1 MAIWRPPFAGALSW
15 VAGVQWPE
23 GNEDAMWAMAQDLE
37 AAATQAREAIQDV
50 IALSNATE
58 VVYPSGRG
66 GDAMRTWLE
75 QFQGEDGSLE
85 KLALSYEELADSA
98 DKFGTEL
105 QATKLNYHAGLM
117 WFVAEMAVA
126 ALMGPGGLAYQS
138 TVIAMART
146 FFQRVARAAL
156 QRMAALAGKQLS
168 KAAAQRV
175 GIIAGALLYE
185 TVQESLEEVFQGTAQ
200 EYGIQRFQ
208 VSQGHLDQVDGAK
221 VWQNA
226 KISAVAGAA
235 GGLTGGILNSAAT
248 KPVGKWAAAG
258 QGAAIGATAGTAG
271 GAAAYVATGLDTNN
285 WEFDPRSITSGAI
298 SGTGPGAINGYQNAG
313 DGSSSRT
320 APAPTTTSPAP
331 GPDTR
336 TSDAPGGSKAAPAST
351 TEPATRESDAPQT
364 STPPSPTTTNNS
376 PAVSSATTN
385 TTTNTPSTTNNNAPA
400 PTRAP
405 TVGTTSTT
413 SNSTSSAAQS
423 SSTNSTTSAPTT
435 TAAQSATSATN
446 SPDTTPLSAASTGTT
461 AAAIDTA
468 TTSATNADVEA
479 TTSQPAEPAST
490 VPVPDTTDPADV
502 SPAVV
507 EADAAVAQPDSVP
520 PVDIQPADSTSPAPV
535 TPVTE
540 PATPH
545 APDTN
550 GPLTNLSSTTALST
564 AIPAAI
570 STPGPTRA
578 SETRPPTT
586 PRPEP
591 GATSTPDTEA
601 VAIEHASVSE
611 NDTTTD
617 VSEAATHRAADIDNP
632 EPVGGRG
639 LDTAVVQARAT
650 ASTEA
655 PATRVP
661 VETEQRGADPTNT
674 VPDTARTDPAARATA
689 ANEPS
694 SRPRTTEAPDV
705 AAGPTTENTARTDS
719 PTYDAR
725 LPSGEGV
732 RHRPTGTA
740 VGEDPHTHRAT
751 QNLSNDGAH
760 DVVVHGRADGLPMPG
775 KRVPV
780 HPQEIVDAIRANPH
794 YRPGTPVRLV
804 SCHAANGWA
813 QYVAD
818 QLGVVVTA
826 PTDRVG
832 VPREPNSAPVIDNGG
847 RWHTFRPQRAD
858 ETPSNSEEFT
868 QQPTRDHADAAT
880 TQPESG
886 RTDWM
891 SDGPPRAPAA
901 TQLRPPPGMTELPE
915 PGVDARLLGSLDLSD
930 PSVTTDDGDPPA
942 ITHIDGEHVDDFSRR
957 LSAERGAAYVRAA
970 EVDPAVTAAY
980 EAAKATAARLAAEQ
994 AAAGVGVRTAK
1005 DALRAAETTLRDAT
1019 EQQRPAAEE
1028 NVRAAQ
1034 SSMRSAI
1041 ESAKQAKQAL
1051 NAFESTDQSA
1061 TAKTEYEQAKKAT
1074 LPAARRG
1081 NVTAIT
1087 IDRLTGRV
1095 YEAANG
1101 PSTYTIHPDMLH
1113 RALYDNVALRQDPG
1127 EVHTNPDHTAFPHAD
1142 HPLGHAEIRTTN
1154 AAVHDREL
1162 LNSTPEHA
1170 GRYPT
1175 DHDGLASI
1183 LNSPFVPRIAEEA
1196 PCCANCTR
1204 VLIGTES
1211 TAGHIIDE
1219 GAPRVEHISHADVAR
1234 TADSEH
1240 PLRPRLV
1247 STDYPD
1253 THPATDHGT
1262 DWMSDDDSQQP
1273 DPQTVSAPEADSLVP
1288 EHRSLHDAIE
1298 MVLQDHSDIAR
1309 VIHDLVND
1317 PHPLN
1322 LTDALRDASRRTETL
1337 ALLREIADSNLLDGR
1352 TLTEFVTRNPR
1363 RGALFEPLAPD
1374 VNSLPD
1380 GWSRMAALV
1389 ADTKPL
1395 DPART
1400 VSARPDPAEQALV
1413 DDYAE
1418 RLKFTVEPAVKA
1430 ELARLIEGLHGAT
1443 TNVRTKPSDAII
1455 DKVRRM
1461 VDGAENRPPRP
1472 NYQVGDAIDAVGARI
1487 TVDNTEQ
1494 LAELLTRI
1502 QQQLGTGDNSRIVEI
1517 ENMYATPKP
1526 RNPEYRVIP
1535 MVIRIDVD
1543 GLPYTYELQLT
1554 TRRASIAA
1562 DINHNT
1568 IYKPYIPLTPS
1579 EREAVNR
1586 LFAEAA
1592 ALEQIENRSSATEP
1606 NATEIPPESRPGSPA
1621 VDDADPAEQISTPDT
1636 PSKPET
1642 HASYDLRQNLVE
1654 TAQANTPALVPDLH
1668 STRTIGPDR
1677 LADLEDDAYLEAVQD
1692 ALLDGEHF
1700 IVGADPRT
1708 NDYGQLINDGGPTTD
1723 GRAYNCVD
1731 NSLAALSSFYG
1742 RPAVAL
1748 PRTTEYLPDG
1758 ELDTRGEL
1766 DGLARAENWIGG
1778 AWQDF
1783 TGQGMT
1789 VPEQFAALHD
1799 WMTLMGPGSAAF
1811 VHNQWHAHDA
1821 NGWPEFD
1828 EGGYPIGG
1836 TEHTT
1841 VIVFPYDAD
1850 SPVWWDPQ
1858 SNQTSDKP
1866 PTTMTDHSV
1875 GLAFMSI
1882 DSNGGTVRVES
1893 TAGNPGTGSTVSGP
1907 SPRVGAGIPD
1917 YRVPKLLGV
1926 PESADTGGVEQ
1937 GSQRGQGLLRGEQGD
1952 RGGDLALER
1961 SATVPDRPELRP
1973 GSGERRNDRSVPD
1986 VPTAMAHDVH
1996 TDPPEP
2002 QRDRVHGAGAFADG
2016 STGRGLAANPDNRQ
2030 TVTALS
2036 NKSPNHP
2043 PQQQFRERLD
2053 PDAAP
2058 QGRDL
2063 AGAGHARALSDA
2075 SEGDTDGS
2083 AARRSADESDPG
2095 ATARDDRGSAPS
2107 RRVDGDTDPA
2117 VSQGDSRLPR
2127 RGLGAPER
2135 VDLDPTLASFPDRGE
2150 GAHTAA
2156 RDHSADDIAAQTDW
2170 MSDDDSHPQPDRQAP
2185 TAPDDSGDL
2194 TGPPAPDHATPH
2206 VPTNAVVRERLRTLS
2221 RQITAAA
2228 TEQHSAR
2235 RQLSTLAQELGIDP
2249 GRSGPRTLAD
2259 EIRSASQARIDTA
2272 AQVYEQRPSTP
2283 DDMVRHIYRRHAAER
2298 TIDALAAL
2306 NNRAER
2312 QLDRYLQA
2320 RTTESELRAEAGR
2333 RAVADILTAAR
2344 ADVRSEGFG
2353 VVPGRPPHALAVSTT
2368 DPHSL
2373 LDDSRRRE
2381 LQDAGIGVE
2390 YHRVVIDDA
2399 GNVHV
2404 FDLGSSQSHTTPPR
2418 IPGPET
2424 TLGDHY
2430 RAGDRALETA
2440 RQRAVEQLED
2450 AYRRVV
2456 GETRPESPLRRDPAV
2471 SQRIDQARAEALE
2484 RLRQT
2489 HQAMATELDTATRE
2503 ALGRLGEPSST
2514 PAPDPAPSQAPVP
2527 AARTG
2532 TRARLRRIVTGV
2544 RERIAEWNQAVATAK
2559 HPSGSGLDGKGQNEL
2574 FHTPFRVSAQTEHR
2588 NPGEKEAFADV
2599 QAPNIARI
2607 LHEAAVLY
2615 KNREL
2620 LWRNYVGWTEA
2631 SSDTPPTRRSDG
2643 TPYRYWNEGAVENAD
2658 DQEFVRLE
2666 AERTAAIWRQVTRPA
2681 GTDPDSRAELDQV
2694 AVEQNPELARRLQR
2708 AAAPATDAALFAET
2722 NPVDPTQLTPE
2733 ARAAYA
2739 DALRHATLLRRQAE
2753 ALDLTLTDLGPAG
2766 LRQAAA
2772 ELHARNVRLA
2782 GAIDA
2787 AVDTW
2792 QRFRGEDA
2800 RLPFT
2805 RDVDITRNNSG
2816 SRLLREIAGEQASF
2830 VDRSVANP
2838 ANMGSGPE
2846 FSTPQDEAV
2855 WQAEAARRTSLRNE
2869 AAAWA
2874 AYLDVDDV
2882 AALDDVRTQEQVL
2895 RDRLAADIRQSADFV
2910 RRSEQYLRVQA
2921 RLDALTDV
2929 DRAPVAPIDPPARL
2943 DPAELALP
2951 NDIDLAVV
2959 ELAGRLGID
2968 RAALDPARIR
2978 ETLEALRRD
2987 NIIRAGRVEALAALA
3002 HHQVAW
3008 AAAVAA
3014 NKSESEHN
3022 QPMPVVEPGRLFPV
3036 PNRIDSDAFLR
3047 AIAGGHDIATALNS
3061 ARTTIDPNADW
3072 LRFALVYDT
3081 DLKSHEVDVVA
3092 AVVRADI
3099 AVLTNRL
3106 AQLETG
3112 ATTPDSARTAD
3123 RLRAEIARRHDWLD
3137 TLRATTSKPDADR
3150 ITRTHQEIRAEIV
3163 RRAAEI
3169 EALADL
3175 TTRAGPSPHRAD
3187 PAVGPNAAPTGHPLA
3202 ETARQLVDRFSA
3214 TATTIVEHFEQ
3225 LAHTLDAQA
3234 ETTLSND
3241 AAWESTGPARSHV
3254 ATTPEVAAELADLAN
3269 RVEHAATQRDS
3280 AADALRARARDL
3292 GLDPDIR
3299 GPRQAWQAITDH
3311 LGPRRAAA
3319 RQVLDRGAGTVSE
3332 HLDARAVIDAA
3343 QRHQQAAD
3351 QLMFDYL
3358 RARDQVEDLR
3368 TQLLARAAADV
3379 LEAAGALDHHA
3390 GVGTV
3395 PAPTAQVL
3403 AVTGDSDPHR
3413 RTLSANDH
3421 RRLLAANVAV
3431 TFQRVLVGERGEVHV
3446 VELRLRGGN
3455 DPTAGPIG
3463 DPRVPPPGPVNLAGP
3478 ATEQGH
3484 PDPTTRPDS
3493 TERQANPSTPENITR
3508 GLLPDFNRVDY
3519 EFSVNPVQAHED
3531 PALLQQMEALLTTPS
3546 GGFETHFDPR
3556 THPAARHVNGE
3567 GPDGPGRLNNCGW
3580 AAMAGMSTFFGD
3592 PRVAPRM
3599 LPVLG
3604 PNGTAVYQGGLDRE
3618 YISRWLGTGWLQ
3630 FDPAMSIEDQYRA
3643 LHDLVAELGP
3653 GTAVYVATRWQRLDQ
3668 DGNRVFRPDGS
3679 ARLTGGHATLVV
3691 YPRDADTPVWWDTQE
3706 LTATDHPPAKMLREA
3721 GTLQVGIVRADG
3733 SIFDPTDAAALAAEH
3748 RIAATQ
3754 SWTSLPSTDPVLRT
3768 MHATL
3773 SDEQLRGATPTPS
3786 EQPPDLTTA
3795 PDLGTESPA
3804 IATPGFDITHTVDSD
3819 GNPVT
3824 SLTLRIH
3831 LQQTGDITP
3840 GEMGRVRASTQ
3851 LALTEIFGASAI
3863 TEPSHALEPAAPHTP
3878 LQLPT
3883 GARLQVRVE
3892 FVDQPGAAH
3901 LRTPVSRIAG
3911 LIPHGWAP
3919 DATPTELAEQI
3930 RDHFGLQPHNNTHDQ
3945 GLSLDGMELYE
3956 LRDEISHRITAA
3968 NTRSPLP
3975 AIADARVLGFHP
3987 PVALEQQHYQEDLR
4001 AAALEGDHYVS
4012 GFDPRRHP
4020 VADLVNDGGTTRG
4033 GRESNCWETSVAA
4046 ITTFFGD
4053 PHVARAALAVPGRNG
4068 VPEYRAIGD
4077 DSAIRQW
4084 LGADSIDFS
4093 HTGSDITEHFDRLH
4107 DLIAEIGPGSAAF
4120 VGITWQGDGQEP
4132 GGRHMMVIVHPTDGS
4147 GPIWWDPQSRQTWDR
4162 APAQVVRKTAV
4173 LTAIPLLPDG
4183 SPYRV
4188 ATDTHRSPS
4197 QGIHHPEPPTGP
4209 SPRAASFPA
4218 GLGSD
4223 PDRTGPH
4230 PATGTPGVRAELR
4243 DRLHLHIPELGT
4255 GSRDRELSADAAGG
4269 RATAGRPDL
4278 SLPYPN
4284 TPAPERGQT
4293 GPGVVP
4299 DVPGITDRTGTDR
4312 ARVPADRLQEQ
4323 PSVSPDDLPRRPR
4336 GSHDPAPVRD
4346 RGELATAP
4354 NSRLLTDDHPVG
4366 ATESPDKPFTLN
4378 LTPDR
4383 PSTAEA
4389 HARYGTETVAGVA
4402 HHADDSDLNDLA
4414 QRVRRDDNYFTA
4426 DVHLSDD
4433 GEAIIGG
4440 HRYTAEEY
4448 GDLLRQ
4454 HTSWDGR
4461 KPIRLIGCDAA
4472 TVSFAARVA
4481 AHLGTDVLAPT
4492 ARAWTDGHGRVYT
4505 SGVEID
4511 SNGNR
4516 RPRIPPD
4523 GQWITHHPDGTTS
4536 QSGLDGFAPGTSAID
4551 RSSLDPNSARDR
4563 GWRDR
4568 FRTGSRGER
4577 AAGTETPST
4586 ESPRPTATAP
4596 AEHSAT
4602 HPDPPTSTPR
4612 PITEPTHTTQP
4623 AATTEQPAVD
4633 APVSPSDSAIPT
4645 AVDPPQPQFIAPDLS
4660 AMPPLRDFINGTSD
4674 AELMDILSAMNG
4686 RYGPFDVRIDK
4697 AEYDD
4702 VEQHVERAA
4711 QFKVVATVHDPES
4724 GKVGVIKYFIY
4735 LNKKSQIVL
4744 FHQLI
4749 DLVEAAQGRKFSAH
4763 YFAAMNEYYSRSR
4776 VNVIEILAG
4785 RDGGGYAWARRNFK
4799 FDMSP
4804 DKIRRSVQ
4812 NILARIRAEYPH
4824 CSPAEQSILDDLATR
4839 FAGDADNLPNPRE
4852 IADIPGDDGT
4862 LGKRLLRG
4870 SEWWGRMEVKY
4881 AS

>member
-168 KAAAQRV
+168 KAAAERV

-364 STPPSPTTTNNS
+364 STPPSPTITNNS

-385 TTTNTPSTTNNNAPA
+385 TTTNTPSATNNNAPA

-413 SNSTSSAAQS
+413 SNSTSTAAQS

-550 GPLTNLSSTTALST
+550 SPLTNLSSTTPLST

-847 RWHTFRPQRAD
+847 RWRTFRPQRAD

-1051 NAFESTDQSA
+1051 HAFESTDQSA

-1219 GAPRVEHISHADVAR
+1219 GAPRVDPVHHADLAR
-1234 TADSEH
+1234 DSEDGR
-1240 PLRPRLV
+1240 PRSPRLV
-1247 STDYPD
+1247 STVYPEGHSHRTAD
-1253 THPATDHGT
+1253 DDT
-1262 DWMSDDDSQQP
+1262 DWMSDD
-1273 DPQTVSAPEADSLVP
+1273 SA
-1288 EHRSLHDAIE
+1288 
-1298 MVLQDHSDIAR
+1298 
-1309 VIHDLVND
+1309 
-1317 PHPLN
+1317 
-1322 LTDALRDASRRTETL
+1322 
-1337 ALLREIADSNLLDGR
+1337 
-1352 TLTEFVTRNPR
+1352 
-1363 RGALFEPLAPD
+1363 
-1374 VNSLPD
+1374 
-1380 GWSRMAALV
+1380 
-1389 ADTKPL
+1389 
-1395 DPART
+1395 
-1400 VSARPDPAEQALV
+1400 
-1413 DDYAE
+1413 
-1418 RLKFTVEPAVKA
+1418 
-1430 ELARLIEGLHGAT
+1430 
-1443 TNVRTKPSDAII
+1443 
-1455 DKVRRM
+1455 
-1461 VDGAENRPPRP
+1461 
-1472 NYQVGDAIDAVGARI
+1472 
-1487 TVDNTEQ
+1487 
-1494 LAELLTRI
+1494 
-1502 QQQLGTGDNSRIVEI
+1502 
-1517 ENMYATPKP
+1517 
-1526 RNPEYRVIP
+1526 
-1535 MVIRIDVD
+1535 
-1543 GLPYTYELQLT
+1543 
-1554 TRRASIAA
+1554 
-1562 DINHNT
+1562 
-1568 IYKPYIPLTPS
+1568 
-1579 EREAVNR
+1579 
-1586 LFAEAA
+1586 
-1592 ALEQIENRSSATEP
+1592 
-1606 NATEIPPESRPGSPA
+1606 
-1621 VDDADPAEQISTPDT
+1621 
-1636 PSKPET
+1636 
-1642 HASYDLRQNLVE
+1642 
-1654 TAQANTPALVPDLH
+1654 
-1668 STRTIGPDR
+1668 
-1677 LADLEDDAYLEAVQD
+1677 
-1692 ALLDGEHF
+1692 
-1700 IVGADPRT
+1700 
-1708 NDYGQLINDGGPTTD
+1708 
-1723 GRAYNCVD
+1723 
-1731 NSLAALSSFYG
+1731 
-1742 RPAVAL
+1742 
-1748 PRTTEYLPDG
+1748 
-1758 ELDTRGEL
+1758 
-1766 DGLARAENWIGG
+1766 
-1778 AWQDF
+1778 
-1783 TGQGMT
+1783 
-1789 VPEQFAALHD
+1789 
-1799 WMTLMGPGSAAF
+1799 
-1811 VHNQWHAHDA
+1811 
-1821 NGWPEFD
+1821 
-1828 EGGYPIGG
+1828 
-1836 TEHTT
+1836 
-1841 VIVFPYDAD
+1841 
-1850 SPVWWDPQ
+1850 
-1858 SNQTSDKP
+1858 
-1866 PTTMTDHSV
+1866 
-1875 GLAFMSI
+1875 
-1882 DSNGGTVRVES
+1882 
-1893 TAGNPGTGSTVSGP
+1893 
-1907 SPRVGAGIPD
+1907 
-1917 YRVPKLLGV
+1917 
-1926 PESADTGGVEQ
+1926 
-1937 GSQRGQGLLRGEQGD
+1937 
-1952 RGGDLALER
+1952 
-1961 SATVPDRPELRP
+1961 
-1973 GSGERRNDRSVPD
+1973 
-1986 VPTAMAHDVH
+1986 
-1996 TDPPEP
+1996 
-2002 QRDRVHGAGAFADG
+2002 
-2016 STGRGLAANPDNRQ
+2016 
-2030 TVTALS
+2030 
-2036 NKSPNHP
+2036 
-2043 PQQQFRERLD
+2043 
-2053 PDAAP
+2053 
-2058 QGRDL
+2058 
-2063 AGAGHARALSDA
+2063 
-2075 SEGDTDGS
+2075 
-2083 AARRSADESDPG
+2083 
-2095 ATARDDRGSAPS
+2095 
-2107 RRVDGDTDPA
+2107 
-2117 VSQGDSRLPR
+2117 
-2127 RGLGAPER
+2127 
-2135 VDLDPTLASFPDRGE
+2135 
-2150 GAHTAA
+2150 
-2156 RDHSADDIAAQTDW
+2156 
-2170 MSDDDSHPQPDRQAP
+2170 QPDRQP
-2185 TAPDDSGDL
+2185 PDDSGDL
-2194 TGPPAPDHATPH
+2194 TGPSTPDHATPH
-2206 VPTNAVVRERLRTLS
+2206 VPTNSVVRERLRTLS

-2333 RAVADILTAAR
+2333 RAVADILTAAG
-2344 ADVRSEGFG
+2344 ADVRSEGVG

-2404 FDLGSSQSHTTPPR
+2404 FDLGSSQNHTTPPR

-2503 ALGRLGEPSST
+2503 ALGRLGEPTST

-2708 AAAPATDAALFAET
+2708 AAAPATDALFAET

-3092 AVVRADI
+3092 AVVQADI
-3099 AVLTNRL
+3099 AVLTDRL

-3202 ETARQLVDRFSA
+3202 ETARRLVDRFSA

-3254 ATTPEVAAELADLAN
+3254 ATTPEVAADLADLAN

-3358 RARDQVEDLR
+3358 RARDHVEDLR

-3531 PALLQQMEALLTTPS
+3531 PELLQQMEALLTTPS

-3706 LTATDHPPAKMLREA
+3706 LTATDRPPAKMLREA

-3733 SIFDPTDAAALAAEH
+3733 SIFDPTDAADH

-3754 SWTSLPSTDPVLRT
+3754 SWTALPSTDPVLRT

-3773 SDEQLRGATPTPS
+3773 SDEQLRGASPTPS

-3804 IATPGFDITHTVDSD
+3804 IATPGFDITNTVDTD

-3968 NTRSPLP
+3968 NTRCPLP

-4147 GPIWWDPQSRQTWDR
+4147 GPIWWDPQSRKTWDR

-4209 SPRAASFPA
+4209 SPRDASIPT
-4218 GLGSD
+4218 GLGSN

-4230 PATGTPGVRAELR
+4230 PATGTPGIRSEFR
-4243 DRLHLHIPELGT
+4243 DRLHLQIPELGN
-4255 GSRDRELSADAAGG
+4255 GSRDRELSANTTGG
-4269 RATAGRPDL
+4269 RATAGQPDL
-4278 SLPYPN
+4278 SLPHPN

-4299 DVPGITDRTGTDR
+4299 DAPGIADRTGTDR
-4312 ARVPADRLQEQ
+4312 ARVPADRVQEQ
-4323 PSVSPDDLPRRPR
+4323 PSVSPDDLPRRAG
-4336 GSHDPAPVRD
+4336 GSQDPVPVRD

-4354 NSRLLTDDHPVG
+4354 DSRLLTDNDT
-4366 ATESPDKPFTLN
+4366 ASPDKPFTLN
-4378 LTPDR
+4378 LAPDR
-4383 PSTAEA
+4383 PGIAEA

-4454 HTSWDGR
+4454 HTSWDGTT
-4461 KPIRLIGCDAA
+4461 PVRLVGCDGA
-4472 TVSFAARVA
+4472 VNDFAARLA
-4481 AHLGTDVLAPT
+4481 THLGTDVLAPT
-4492 ARAWTDGHGRVYT
+4492 EHAWTDGHGRVYT
-4505 SGVEID
+4505 SSVEIGPD
-4511 SNGNR
+4511 GNP

-4523 GQWITHHPDGTTS
+4523 GHWMTCHPDGTVTRT
-4536 QSGLDGFAPGTSAID
+4536 GLDGFVPGTPDAD
-4551 RSSLDPNSARDR
+4551 RRSPDPSSARDR
-4563 GWRDR
+4563 GKKNRN
-4568 FRTGSRGER
+4568 
-4577 AAGTETPST
+4577 ATEPADSVEHADQIETSST
-4586 ESPRPTATAP
+4586 RVEELAHESPPHRAETRAT
-4596 AEHSAT
+4596 
-4602 HPDPPTSTPR
+4602 PTSTEFVPAT
-4612 PITEPTHTTQP
+4612 PANPQP
-4623 AATTEQPAVD
+4623 SQTVLPAESTEQSVD
-4633 APVSPSDSAIPT
+4633 DV
-4645 AVDPPQPQFIAPDLS
+4645 VDNNTTVRESSIIAPDLS
-4660 AMPPLRDFINGTSD
+4660 AIPPLGDFIYGSSD
-4674 AELMDILSAMNG
+4674 SELLHTLSAMNG
-4686 RYGPFDVRIDK
+4686 RYGPFDVRIDE
-4697 AEYDD
+4697 AEYQD
-4702 VEQHVERAA
+4702 VDNRYDMQA
-4711 QFKVVATVHDPES
+4711 QFKVIASVHDTEL
-4724 GKVGVIKYFIY
+4724 GKVGIIKYFIY
-4735 LNKKSQIVL
+4735 ADHNGKLAL

-4749 DLVEAAQGRKFSAH
+4749 KLDPIAQGRRFSEH
-4763 YFAAMNEYYSRSR
+4763 YTNAMNEYYLRSHIHR
-4776 VNVIEILAG
+4776 VEIQAAL
-4785 RDGGGYAWARRNFK
+4785 DGGGYAWARRG
-4799 FDMSP
+4799 FDFDP
-4804 DKIRRSVQ
+4804 DPKKLKLSVSNIKSRIGAIYDECSQAERSQ
-4812 NILARIRAEYPH
+4812 LDEILERFSGDISEYPR
-4824 CSPAEQSILDDLATR
+4824 PIELA
-4839 FAGDADNLPNPRE
+4839 NL
-4852 IADIPGDDGT
+4852 AGDDGK
-4862 LGKRLLRG
+4862 LGKRLMRG
-4870 SEWWGRMEVKY
+4870 SEWWARLDIGN